1 MTRTLTQIASLLIG
15 IGIVQLGN
23 GLLTTVVSLRMTYEG
38 FSTEIAGLIMACYFA
53 GQMLASRT
61 IPNIIA
67 RVGPV
72 RTFAAAA
79 AILAA
84 AALSHILLLA
94 AVAWIILRTA
104 TGYGMAGVNMVAES
118 WLNTRATKEN
128 RGQILAFYMITV
140 YLMTGLG
147 QFLLNLDSPSG
158 YELFALA
165 TVLMTLG
172 LVPVALTNAPAPS
185 FGDRTKLKLRQ
196 LYRLSPLGLAGV
208 LATGFVNSA
217 FYGLGPI
224 FAHQIGLDDFN
235 VSVFMGVTIISGLA
249 MQWPVGKLSDKYD
262 RRIVLMGVFF
272 AVALAC
278 VGMVTVLH
286 VHPAWTLAVACI
298 YGGLSFTTYS
308 LSVSHA
314 CDFLEPKDMAKAASS
329 FVFTYCIG
337 AVLGPIIAAWFMS
350 ATGPQGLFI
359 YSALINAALGAFAIY
374 RMFQRPTVPR
384 EQRAPFV
391 SLPQTT
397 PVVQVLNPRA
407 EAPPDDKPVYREGH
421 PLVSD

>member
-38 FSTEIAGLIMACYFA
+38 FSTEMAGFIMACYFA

-61 IPNIIA
+61 IPDIIA

-84 AALSHILLLA
+84 AALSHILLVTA
-94 AVAWIILRTA
+94 IAWIILRTA

-140 YLMTGLG
+140 YLTTGLG
-147 QFLLNLDSPSG
+147 QFLLNLDSPNS

-165 TVLMTLG
+165 TVLLTLG
-172 LVPVALTNAPAPS
+172 LVPVSLTNAPAPS

-235 VSVFMGVTIISGLA
+235 VSIFMGATIISGLA

-262 RRIVLMGVFF
+262 RRIVLMSVFF
-272 AVALAC
+272 AVAVAC
-278 VGMVTVLH
+278 VAMVTVLR
-286 VHPAWTLAVACI
+286 VHPAWTLAVACV

-337 AVLGPIIAAWFMS
+337 AVLGPIVAAWFMS

-359 YSALINAALGAFAIY
+359 YAALINASLGAFAIY
-374 RMFQRPTVPR
+374 RMFQRPTVPK

-397 PVVQVLNPRA
+397 PVVQALTPRGT
-407 EAPPDDKPVYREGH
+407 PPEDKTIYREGH

>member
-38 FSTEIAGLIMACYFA
+38 FSTEMAGFIMSCYFA

-61 IPNIIA
+61 IPDVIA

-72 RTFAAAA
+72 RAFAAAA

-84 AALSHILLLA
+84 AALSHILLVT

-147 QFLLNLDSPSG
+147 QFLLNLDSPSS

-165 TVLMTLG
+165 TVLLTLG
-172 LVPVALTNAPAPS
+172 LVPVALTNSPAPS
-185 FGDRTKLKLRQ
+185 FGDRSTLKLRQ

-224 FAHQIGLDDFN
+224 FAHKIGLDDFD
-235 VSVFMGVTIISGLA
+235 VSVFMGATIISGLA

-272 AVALAC
+272 AVAVAC
-278 VGMVTVLH
+278 VAMVTVLH

-308 LSVSHA
+308 LSVAHA
-314 CDFLEPKDMAKAASS
+314 CDFLEPQDMAKAASS
-329 FVFTYCIG
+329 FVFIYCIG
-337 AVLGPIIAAWFMS
+337 AVLGPMAASWFMS
-350 ATGPQGLFI
+350 ATGAQGLFI
-359 YSALINAALGAFAIY
+359 YAALINAALGVFAIY
-374 RMFQRPTVPR
+374 RMFQRPTVPKD
-384 EQRAPFV
+384 QRAPFV
-391 SLPQTT
+391 AMPQNT
-397 PVVQVLNPRA
+397 PVVQMMAPR
-407 EAPPDDKPVYREGH
+407 PPSRDDKPIYREGH

>member
-1 MTRTLTQIASLLIG
+1 MSMGKTLSQIASLLVG

-23 GLLTTVVSLRMTYEG
+23 GLLTTVVSLRMTIEG
-38 FSTEIAGLIMACYFA
+38 FSTGMAGLVMSCYFA
-53 GQMLASRT
+53 GQMLAART
-61 IPNIIA
+61 IPDLIA

-72 RTFAAAA
+72 RVFAAAA

-84 AALSHILLLA
+84 AALSHILLVA
-94 AVAWIILRTA
+94 ALAWIFLRTA

-118 WLNTRATKEN
+118 WLNTRATREN

-147 QFLLNLDSPSG
+147 QFLLNLGNPGG

-165 TVLMTLG
+165 TVLLTLG

-185 FGDRTKLKLRQ
+185 FPDRSVLKLRR
-196 LYRLSPLGLAGV
+196 LYRLSPLGVAGV
-208 LATGFVNSA
+208 LGTGFVNSA

-224 FAHQIGLDDFN
+224 FAHRIGLDDFD
-235 VSVFMGVTIISGLA
+235 VSVFMGATIIAGLA
-249 MQWPVGKLSDKYD
+249 MQWPAGKLSDKYD

-278 VGMVTVLH
+278 VAMVVVLR
-286 VHPAWTLAVACI
+286 VHPAWTLAVACL

-308 LSVSHA
+308 LSVAHA
-314 CDFLEPKDMAKAASS
+314 CDFIDPKDMAKAASS
-329 FVFTYCIG
+329 FVFTYGIG
-337 AVLGPIIAAWFMS
+337 AVLGPIVAAWFMS
-350 ATGPQGLFI
+350 ATGAQGLFI
-359 YSALINAALGAFAIY
+359 YAAAINAALGVFAIY

-384 EQRAPFV
+384 DQRAPFV
-391 SLPQTT
+391 PRPQA
-397 PVVQVLNPRA
+397 QVLTPGANPP
-407 EAPPDDKPVYREGH
+407 EDKTIYREGH

>member
-1 MTRTLTQIASLLIG
+1 MNRTLAQIASLLIG

-38 FSTEIAGLIMACYFA
+38 FSTEMAGLIMACYFA

-61 IPNIIA
+61 IPDVIA

-79 AILAA
+79 AVLAA
-84 AALSHILLLA
+84 AALSHILLVA
-94 AVAWIILRTA
+94 ALAWIVLRTA

-118 WLNTRATKEN
+118 WLNTRATREN

-147 QFLLNLDSPSG
+147 QFLLNLDSPTG

-165 TVLMTLG
+165 TVLLTLG

-185 FGDRTKLKLRQ
+185 FGDRTPLKLRQ

-224 FAHQIGLDDFN
+224 FAHKIGLNDFD
-235 VSVFMGVTIISGLA
+235 VSVFMGTTIIAGLA
-249 MQWPVGKLSDKYD
+249 MQWPVGKLSDIYD
-262 RRIVLMGVFF
+262 RRLVLMGVFF

-278 VGMVTVLH
+278 VAMVTVLR
-286 VHPAWTLAVACI
+286 VHPAWTLAVASV

-308 LSVSHA
+308 LSVAHA

-337 AVLGPIIAAWFMS
+337 AVLGPIVAAWFMS
-350 ATGPQGLFI
+350 ATGAQGLFI
-359 YSALINAALGAFAIY
+359 YAALINAALGLFAIY
-374 RMFQRPTVPR
+374 RMFQRPTVPK

-397 PVVQVLNPRA
+397 PVVQVLTPRA
-407 EAPPDDKPVYREGH
+407 TPPDDKPIYREGH

>member
-1 MTRTLTQIASLLIG
+1 MTRTLSQIASLLIG

-38 FSTEIAGLIMACYFA
+38 FSTEMAGFIMSCYFA

-61 IPNIIA
+61 IPDVIA

-72 RTFAAAA
+72 RAFAAAA

-84 AALSHILLLA
+84 AALSHILLVTA
-94 AVAWIILRTA
+94 IAWIILRTA

-165 TVLMTLG
+165 TVLLTLG
-172 LVPVALTNAPAPS
+172 LVPVALTNSPAPS
-185 FGDRTKLKLRQ
+185 FGDRSTLKLRQ

-224 FAHQIGLDDFN
+224 FANKIGLGDFD
-235 VSVFMGVTIISGLA
+235 VSVFMGATIISGLA

-262 RRIVLMGVFF
+262 RRLVLMGVFF
-272 AVALAC
+272 AVAAAC
-278 VGMVTVLH
+278 IAMVTVLR
-286 VHPAWTLAVACI
+286 VHPAWTLVVACI

-308 LSVSHA
+308 LSVAHA

-329 FVFTYCIG
+329 FVFIYCIG
-337 AVLGPIIAAWFMS
+337 AVLGPMAASWFMS
-350 ATGPQGLFI
+350 ATGAQGLFI
-359 YSALINAALGAFAIY
+359 YAALINAALGVFAIY
-374 RMFQRPTVPR
+374 RMFQRPTVPKD
-384 EQRAPFV
+384 QRAPFV
-391 SLPQTT
+391 AMPQNT
-397 PVVQVLNPRA
+397 PVVQMMAPRPA
-407 EAPPDDKPVYREGH
+407 LQDDKPVYREGH